1 MLFPSTFSLGL
12 QNTTLLISI
21 YIEIEVEKYQR
32 EETGIDMLVLRY
44 SDSDQIQSTC
54 FQFRL

>member
-44 SDSDQIQSTC
+44 TDSDQIQSTC